1 MLKQESED
9 GKSVSGRPGRSSE
22 AAPWLSCLVMTMLVV
37 ALTMSVA
44 ALWIPWERL
53 NKLTEETAEL
63 NKVFDVVEQL
73 IHNTSDIGD
82 NLSYKTNLLQNFTSE
97 VGQNLTESQKV
108 LQILILA
115 LAKRLHENE
124 VESSHLSR
132 NQSSLEV
139 ELVRYK
145 KLYKAKQEEDGVRRE
160 QTENILSQIKEFTH
174 RLNEVEAQTRRKV
187 ASAQD
192 QEERILQTM
201 ADMSALEQRLHQL
214 AVNESDIEARVTS
227 LVAGEVT
234 KMHETSRSW
243 RAEQEAALQPQL
255 ASLRQSV
262 AAQLA
267 ELSSAAAAR
276 ASSWDQEAATME
288 ERLAETRQQV
298 TGEVEAVAAKLEA
311 LSEAVARLGEQQAVG
326 EKVAGLDTR
335 VRNITDKMN
344 QFVQNVLL
352 VKRTQLMVTDIEKRV
367 ASMEQGQGQAN

>member
-1 MLKQESED
+1 M
-9 GKSVSGRPGRSSE
+9 
-22 AAPWLSCLVMTMLVV
+22 
-37 ALTMSVA
+37 
-44 ALWIPWERL
+44 
-53 NKLTEETAEL
+53 
-63 NKVFDVVEQL
+63 
-73 IHNTSDIGD
+73 
-82 NLSYKTNLLQNFTSE
+82 
-97 VGQNLTESQKV
+97 
-108 LQILILA
+108 
-115 LAKRLHENE
+115 
-124 VESSHLSR
+124 
-132 NQSSLEV
+132 
-139 ELVRYK
+139 VRYK

-160 QTENILSQIKEFTH
+160 QTENILRLAKFKQSNEKVDYYVFDCFSQIKEFTH

-214 AVNESDIEARVTS
+214 AVNESDIEGEVEIGIGELCRMLVCVAARVTS

-298 TGEVEAVAAKLEA
+298 PG
-311 LSEAVARLGEQQAVG
+311 
-326 EKVAGLDTR
+326 
-335 VRNITDKMN
+335 
-344 QFVQNVLL
+344 
-352 VKRTQLMVTDIEKRV
+352 
-367 ASMEQGQGQAN
+367 